1 MNSVELQE
9 EAPDLGNGAARRVQ
23 ASDTVPS
30 PGGLHDRWTINKPPA
45 RRWSG
50 VDLREA
56 WEHRELALFLALRTL
71 KLRYRQTFFG
81 VSWALLQPLV
91 ALAIFSVV
99 FGRFA
104 RLPADGIPYA
114 VFVYPALCIWTYFST
129 SVTASALEL
138 VEHQELVTKVYFPRV
153 LAPAAALLPGL
164 VDLAISLLLA
174 GVLMA
179 VTGVAP
185 GPAVVLLP
193 FWLIAAGIVA
203 FGVGLWLAAL
213 NIRFRD
219 VRHTLPFVLQTWFF
233 VTPIVYSSS
242 VVDDG
247 AFRLLFALNP
257 LVLVVDGCR
266 WSLLD
271 APAPPPVDLVS
282 AGVGVAL
289 FASGLVY
296 FRASERRFADFI

>member
-1 MNSVELQE
+1 VTAHARASTTRVELQE
-9 EAPDLGNGAARRVQ
+9 EVPD
-23 ASDTVPS
+23 
-30 PGGLHDRWTINKPPA
+30 PGGLADRWTINKPPA

-56 WEHRELALFLALRTL
+56 WAHRELALFLALRTL

-81 VSWALLQPLV
+81 VAWALLQPLV

-114 VFVYPALCIWTYFST
+114 VFVYPALCIWTYVST

-153 LAPAAALLPGL
+153 LAPVAALLPGV

-179 VTGVAP
+179 VTGVTP

-193 FWLIAAGIVA
+193 LWLLGAGIVA
-203 FGVGLWLAAL
+203 LGVGLWLAAL

-242 VVDDG
+242 VVDDET
-247 AFRLLFALNP
+247 FRFLFALNP
-257 LVLVVDGCR
+257 LVLIIDGCR

-271 APAPPPVDLVS
+271 APAPPLVDLVS
-282 AGVGVAL
+282 AGVAAAL
-289 FASGLVY
+289 FVSGLVY

>member
-1 MNSVELQE
+1 MNRVALQE
-9 EAPDLGNGAARRVQ
+9 RTPDLGKGAAASLQ
-23 ASDTVPS
+23 AHDTAPS
-30 PGGLHDRWTINKPPA
+30 LGGLSNRWTINKPPV

-50 VDLREA
+50 IDLREA
-56 WEHRELALFLALRTL
+56 WAHRELALFLALRTL

-81 VSWALLQPLV
+81 VAWALLQPLV

-114 VFVYPALCIWTYFST
+114 VFVYPALCIWTYVST
-129 SVTASALEL
+129 AVTASALEL

-164 VDLAISLLLA
+164 VDLTISLLLA

-185 GPAVVLLP
+185 GPPVVLLP
-193 FWLIAAGIVA
+193 FWLLGAGMVA
-203 FGVGLWLAAL
+203 LGVGLWLAAL

-233 VTPIVYSSS
+233 VTPIVYSSN
-242 VVDDG
+242 VVDDET
-247 AFRLLFALNP
+247 FRLLFALNP
-257 LVLVVDGCR
+257 LVLIVDGCR

-271 APAPPPVDLVS
+271 APAPPLVDLVS
-282 AGVGVAL
+282 AGVAVAL
-289 FASGLVY
+289 FVSGLVY